1 MNRYVPVKGY
11 SGLVRDTETNAII
24 NTDRSAIQRAREQK
38 EIRKLKREEEKELR
52 QKVDSLES
60 DVSEIK
66 YMLRHLIDKTNRST
80 E

>member
-1 MNRYVPVKGY
+1 MSRYIPVKGY

-38 EIRKLKREEEKELR
+38 ELRKMKRAEERELKN
-52 QKVDSLES
+52 KVDSLES

-66 YMLRHLIDKTNRST
+66 QMLAELIYRSNRNSD
-80 E
+80 

>member
-1 MNRYVPVKGY
+1 MSRYVPVKGH
-11 SGLVRDTETNAII
+11 SGLVRDKETNAII

-38 EIRKLKREEEKELR
+38 ELRKQKQLQEKKLKN
-52 QKVDSLES
+52 KVDTLES

-66 YMLRHLIDKTNRST
+66 QLLRELIHKSNGNS

>member
-1 MNRYVPVKGY
+1 MKGY

-38 EIRKLKREEEKELR
+38 ELRKMKRVEERELKN
-52 QKVDSLES
+52 KVDSLES

-66 YMLRHLIDKTNRST
+66 QMLAELIYRSNRNSD
-80 E
+80 

>member
-1 MNRYVPVKGY
+1 MKGY

-38 EIRKLKREEEKELR
+38 ELRKMKRAEERELKN
-52 QKVDSLES
+52 KVDSLES

-66 YMLRHLIDKTNRST
+66 QMLAELIYRSNRNSD
-80 E
+80 

>member
-38 EIRKLKREEEKELR
+38 EMRKLKREEERQLR

-60 DVSEIK
+60 DMSEIK
-66 YMLRHLIDKTNRST
+66 HMLKDLIDRTNGNT

>member
-1 MNRYVPVKGY
+1 MSRYIPVKGY

-38 EIRKLKREEEKELR
+38 ELRKMKRVEERELKN
-52 QKVDSLES
+52 KVDSLES

-66 YMLRHLIDKTNRST
+66 QMLAELIYRSNRNSD
-80 E
+80 